1 MKAEVESLDRVRKN
15 IEVILEEAEVDEL
28 REGIY
33 QELKKSAKI
42 KGFRPGKVPRSVIQ
56 AYYKEYIDG
65 ELKRKMV
72 EETMEKALAETDV
85 KPVSEPRIEFLEED
99 NRHGYKM
106 ECETVPE
113 FELPAYEGIEVE
125 VEKIRVTDEEVA
137 GRLEAMRQMHT
148 EMIDR
153 PVGRGCPKRRFC
165 DHPL

>member
-1 MKAEVESLDRVRKN
+1 MKVEMESLDRVRKN

-28 REGIY
+28 REEIY

-56 AYYKEYIDG
+56 AYYKEYIDD

-99 NRHGYKM
+99 NRYGYKM
-106 ECETVPE
+106 ECEIVPE

-137 GRLEAMRQMHT
+137 ERA
-148 EMIDR
+148 
-153 PVGRGCPKRRFC
+153 
-165 DHPL
+165 